1 MKTII
6 AIALAVVA
14 SAEVSAAE
22 FAPWNEQR
30 IESRP
35 DASQAQVEI
44 GSFYRAGKPAQDDA
58 PSVRQADVV
67 IAPWYDQGRV

>member
-1 MKTII
+1 MILI
-6 AIALAVVA
+6 FIFLLI
-14 SAEVSAAE
+14 SSPSRSAAE

-35 DASQAQVEI
+35 DANQAQVET
-44 GSFYRAGKPAQDDA
+44 GSFYRAGKPALDDA